1 MPKRLLLNVFEMNCV
16 GHITH
21 GLWRLPGNQRH
32 RYTDIRY
39 WTELARTAEAGQF
52 DAVFIADVLGAYD
65 VYQGSAAPALRE
77 GLQIPNNDPMLVVPA
92 MAAVTEHLG
101 FGITFST
108 SYEPPFAFAR
118 RMSTLDHLT
127 NGRVG
132 WNVVTS
138 YLPNAAR
145 NFGLAEEIPHDT
157 RYEIADE
164 YLDVLYQL
172 WEGSWEDDAVLRDAE
187 HGVYTDPDKV
197 HPIDHVGTHFSVAG
211 PHLSEPSTQRTPTLF
226 LATGSPAGI
235 QRAGAHAE
243 VVFTGGHGVQ
253 RTADAVRDAAEA
265 AGRERRD
272 VKFVT
277 QAAVITAPT
286 QREVEDKVAQYR
298 AFRSE
303 EGPLVHGS
311 VPFDALRHPR
321 NRTVRDALEAEG
333 VSGGERLVGRVAL
346 DATVGELLDRVD
358 EAWHGAFWAA
368 GVPEAV
374 ADQIEG
380 WLDDDGIDGIN
391 LRQYHSFDTV
401 RDFGT
406 HVTPLLRE
414 RGRLPERYTDGE
426 TLRQRV
432 QGGGSSRLPDRH
444 PAARH
449 RVSRAGASVRG

>member
-449 RVSRAGASVRG
+449 RVSR